1 VPAVKALFRS
11 IVTAKVICGVERLNL
26 RECCITLRA
35 SEISRLRAVRRRIQ
49 IALVVFGRSLYL
61 DGNNLQCQGATDL
74 IRPFADEAIFVDAE
88 KQLLAEAAAA
98 AAAAAA
104 ASVDVGDE
112 YDDVLTESLGQHG
125 GHRQGQGE

>member
-1 VPAVKALFRS
+1 
-11 IVTAKVICGVERLNL
+11 
-26 RECCITLRA
+26 
-35 SEISRLRAVRRRIQ
+35 VRRRIQ

-61 DGNNLQCQGATDL
+61 DGNNLQCQGAMDL

-104 ASVDVGDE
+104 VDVGDE
-112 YDDVLTESLGQHG
+112 YDDVLTESLGQQE

>member
-1 VPAVKALFRS
+1 
-11 IVTAKVICGVERLNL
+11 VTCGVERLNL

-49 IALVVFGRSLYL
+49 IALVVFARSLYL
-61 DGNNLQCQGATDL
+61 DGNNLQCQGAMDL

-104 ASVDVGDE
+104 AVDVGDE
-112 YDDVLTESLGQHG
+112 YDDVLTESLGQHE